1 METISFC
8 GSALSQL
15 AWLNNGIDMSAGKY
29 IITDGEEKILQKD
42 KITVFLKF
50 SWDSLKSVNLTGQF
64 QIFLILMYIA
74 VRSS

>member
-29 IITDGEEKILQKD
+29 IITDGEEKITAKD
-42 KITVFLKF
+42 RTTVFLKYF
-50 SWDSLKSVNLTGQF
+50 EIVWTRSISLVNF
-64 QIFLILMYIA
+64 KY
-74 VRSS
+74 S